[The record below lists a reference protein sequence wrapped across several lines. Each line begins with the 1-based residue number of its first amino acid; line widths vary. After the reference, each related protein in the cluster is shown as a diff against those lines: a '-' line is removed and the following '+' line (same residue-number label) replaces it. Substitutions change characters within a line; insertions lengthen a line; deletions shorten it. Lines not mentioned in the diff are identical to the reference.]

1 MSNTISKVEYEATF
15 NAIHRALS
23 TKVEEIE
30 LSDKIP
36 TLDDTQDNNKVFRGK
51 LSVLF
56 VDMRKSTDLTDD
68 LKSKKMVKIYRS
80 FIRMIIQAVRYSGGE
95 TRQFAG
101 DGIMGVF
108 QDDIEGEDK
117 TKSSEKAIQAAR
129 YIITMM
135 DYCLNPLLSEKM
147 DGLSIACGVGICTGT
162 VLVTKV
168 GMRGKEQDD
177 TSENEM
183 GLVWTG
189 KTTNYASRYCSLANS
204 CEVFIDPITYG
215 ELKEKSCWTEC
226 SRVKGDKVFKGFV
239 SHEYYLDLESEI
251 NQSPIKATNDSKSIS
266 FVQEILEE
274 TKEQSLLLID
284 EITQKSMELSKRLEE
299 VEKRETECQQQ
310 EKKLSTLETQLKTK
324 ENQLLAKQNILGK
337 KEIQLHWDE
346 YNLHRKLFSD
356 THCKDAVIK
365 ALGKDFWLKQ
375 IHIMFELG
383 SKIGKS
389 EVDVNSDLDCYLINI
404 YLDYEMYE
412 EAYDALCIQAQFS
425 TWITTGNLQTIVTRS
440 GHWIKLRDI
449 LLYRRTQS
457 IAQSTRD
464 YVNDSL
470 RILQIAYPYLYN

>member
-1 MSNTISKVEYEATF
+1 MGNTISKTEYEAVF
-15 NAIHRALS
+15 NAIEKSLS

-80 FIRMIIQAVRYSGGE
+80 FIRMIIQAIRYSGGE

-108 QDDIEGEDK
+108 QDDVESDDK
-117 TKSSEKAIQAAR
+117 IKSSEKAIKAAR

-135 DYCLNPLLSEKM
+135 DYCLNPLLSKNM

-168 GMRGKEQDD
+168 GMRGKEQDN

-204 CEVFIDPITYG
+204 CEIFIDNKTFA
-215 ELKEKSCWTEC
+215 ESNDKSVWNEC
-226 SRVKGDKVFKGFV
+226 SRVKGNKAFKGFV
-239 SHEYYLDLESEI
+239 AYEYYLDIDEAISQEPVKNI
-251 NQSPIKATNDSKSIS
+251 TMDTGVS
-266 FVQEILEE
+266 FVQEIFAD

-284 EITQKSMELSKRLEE
+284 EISKKSMELSKRLED
-299 VEKRETECQQQ
+299 VKKREAKCQQK
-310 EKKLSTLETQLKTK
+310 EHNLSSKETQLKTK
-324 ENQLLAKQNILGK
+324 ESNLLAKQNTLDEQ
-337 KEIQLHWDE
+337 EIELYKDE
-346 YNLHRKLFSD
+346 YDLHRKLFSD
-356 THCKDAVIK
+356 TYCKNDLIK
-365 ALGKDFWLKQ
+365 V
-375 IHIMFELG
+375 
-383 SKIGKS
+383 IGKS
-389 EVDVNSDLDCYLINI
+389 FGSKKYLI
-404 YLDYEMYE
+404 LL
-412 EAYDALCIQAQFS
+412 ALERNAVWMI
-425 TWITTGNLQTIVTRS
+425 
-440 GHWIKLRDI
+440 
-449 LLYRRTQS
+449 
-457 IAQSTRD
+457 
-464 YVNDSL
+464 
-470 RILQIAYPYLYN
+470 